1 MNLILCLSLADTI
14 PFYSLQLLS
23 FIFNLIETKIIK
35 KDLIPSNYKIKDQYT
50 IYSNI
55 FTA

>member
-1 MNLILCLSLADTI
+1 VNLILCLSLADTI